1 MGIKHAYP
9 KGEEIMSDL
18 FNKVTDSQDI
28 FKKILSKIPGFN
40 GYIERENR
48 RASDKLLRETIAN
61 RYEEIWKRISGL
73 QQEFISQGEI
83 SMIDDLESAAIKLR
97 QFIDRV
103 RTAAYGYSGLFDAIK
118 VNEKELALLY
128 QYDLALITMADEVDR
143 GVDTI
148 ESSVGTDGL
157 PAAIRNLNT
166 LTKKC
171 VEAFNKRAE
180 VVLQDTS
187 SPSATGIS
195 Q

>member
-1 MGIKHAYP
+1 
-9 KGEEIMSDL
+9 MSDL

-61 RYEEIWKRISGL
+61 RYEEIWKRISGV
-73 QQEFISQGEI
+73 QQDFIAQGEI
-83 SMIDDLESAAIKLR
+83 SYVDDLESAAIKLR
-97 QFIDRV
+97 QFIDRI

-118 VNEKELALLY
+118 INETELAQLY
-128 QYDLALITMADEVDR
+128 QYDLALLTMADEVDR
-143 GVDTI
+143 GVDNI
-148 ESSVGTDGL
+148 EASIGTDGL
-157 PAAIRNLNT
+157 PAAIRNLNG

-180 VVLQDTS
+180 VVLQDAGS
-187 SPSATGIS
+187 APSTGAS
-195 Q
+195 L

>member
-1 MGIKHAYP
+1 
-9 KGEEIMSDL
+9 MSDL

-83 SMIDDLESAAIKLR
+83 STIDDLESAAIKLR

-118 VNEKELALLY
+118 VNENELALLY
-128 QYDLALITMADEVDR
+128 QYDLALVTMADEVDR

-180 VVLQDTS
+180 VVLQDTNS
-187 SPSATGIS
+187 ASATGIS

>member
-1 MGIKHAYP
+1 
-9 KGEEIMSDL
+9 MSDL

-28 FKKILSKIPGFN
+28 FKKLLSKIPGFS

-48 RASDKLLRETIAN
+48 RSSDKLLRETIAN
-61 RYEEIWKRISGL
+61 RFEEIWRRISGL

-83 SMIDDLESAAIKLR
+83 SLIDDLESAAIKLR
-97 QFIDRV
+97 QFIDRI

-118 VNEKELALLY
+118 VNENELAQLY
-128 QYDLALITMADEVDR
+128 QYDLALFNLAEEVDR
-143 GVDTI
+143 GVDNI
-148 ESSVGTDGL
+148 EASIGTDGL

-166 LTKKC
+166 LTKNC

-180 VVLQDTS
+180 VVLQDSGSGS
-187 SPSATGIS
+187 STGIS

>member
-1 MGIKHAYP
+1 MGIKNENP

-61 RYEEIWKRISGL
+61 RYEEIWKRISGV
-73 QQEFISQGEI
+73 QQDFIAQGEI
-83 SMIDDLESAAIKLR
+83 SYVDDLESAAIKLR
-97 QFIDRV
+97 QFIDRI

-118 VNEKELALLY
+118 VNETELSQLY

-143 GVDTI
+143 GVDNI
-148 ESSVGTDGL
+148 EASIGTDGL
-157 PAAIRNLNT
+157 PAAIRNLNG

-171 VEAFNKRAE
+171 VDAFNKRAE
-180 VVLQDTS
+180 VVLQNTG
-187 SPSATGIS
+187 SAPASGAS

>member
-1 MGIKHAYP
+1 
-9 KGEEIMSDL
+9 MSDL
-18 FNKVTDSQDI
+18 FNRVTDSQDI
-28 FKKILSKIPGFN
+28 FKKILSKVPGFN

-61 RYEEIWKRISGL
+61 RYEEIWKRISSL
-73 QQEFISQGEI
+73 QQDFISQGEI
-83 SMIDDLESAAIKLR
+83 SLVDDMESAAVKLR
-97 QFIDRV
+97 QFIDRI

-118 VNEKELALLY
+118 INEAELAQIY
-128 QYDLALITMADEVDR
+128 QYDLALLTMADEVDR
-143 GVDTI
+143 GVDNI
-148 ESSVGTDGL
+148 EASMGTEGL
-157 PAAIRNLNT
+157 PAAIRNVNT

-187 SPSATGIS
+187 SNSTTGAS

>member
-1 MGIKHAYP
+1 MNIAPP
-9 KGEEIMSDL
+9 KGEETMSDL

-28 FKKILSKIPGFN
+28 FKKLLSKIPGFS

-48 RASDKLLRETIAN
+48 RSSDKLLRETIAN
-61 RYEEIWKRISGL
+61 RFEEIWRRISGL

-83 SMIDDLESAAIKLR
+83 SLIDDLESAAIKLR
-97 QFIDRV
+97 QFIDRI

-118 VNEKELALLY
+118 VNENELAQLY
-128 QYDLALITMADEVDR
+128 QYDLALFNLAEEVDR
-143 GVDTI
+143 GVDNI
-148 ESSVGTDGL
+148 EASIGTDGL

-166 LTKKC
+166 LTKNC

-180 VVLQDTS
+180 VVLQDSGSGS
-187 SPSATGIS
+187 STGIS